1 MEPLAKNE
9 EKAFGQRQNVVKLI
23 LLQVGALLKDMV
35 NSTPEAETVEEAV
48 RQTIKENPQSS
59 KELEKF
65 MPINEISEKVLE
77 EKAKTQFDTSRT
89 FGTELNGKDEDGYN
103 KIEDKVTKSV
113 KAKVS
118 EEKAMQKSAEAREKG
133 EKQKTRVDED

>member
-1 MEPLAKNE
+1 
-9 EKAFGQRQNVVKLI
+9 
-23 LLQVGALLKDMV
+23 
-35 NSTPEAETVEEAV
+35 
-48 RQTIKENPQSS
+48 
-59 KELEKF
+59 

-118 EEKAMQKSAEAREKG
+118 EEKAMQKSAETREKG
-133 EKQKTRVDED
+133 GKQKTRVDED